1 MKVFLC
7 IRAKRKKERKSAILR
22 PTKKQVR
29 KLAIMRRSDDPQK
42 TLHLQSGSAAVEF
55 VILAIPLFL
64 PIIIYLTQF
73 AEVSNAET
81 KARSL
86 IREVVRAYVSSENID
101 TARQSANLVLNFGAQ
116 KMGFKGDEIA
126 GMNLEF
132 SCSSNDCLT
141 PGGRVRGDLEF
152 DLPLTHRHVHV
163 SAQEYVS
170 PWQ

>member
-1 MKVFLC
+1 MKGVVYGFR
-7 IRAKRKKERKSAILR
+7 IAKY
-22 PTKKQVR
+22 VR
-29 KLAIMRRSDDPQK
+29 KAPALLRNDYARKDWQM
-42 TLHLQSGSAAVEF
+42 QSGSAAVEF
-55 VILAIPLFL
+55 VILAVPLFL

-86 IREVVRAYVSSENID
+86 IREVVRAYVTSESVD
-101 TARQSANLVLNFGAQ
+101 AAEESANLILSVGAE
-116 KMGFKGDEIA
+116 KIGFDGAEIA
-126 GMNLEF
+126 GMKLEF
-132 SCSSNDCLT
+132 LCSSNPCLT

-152 DLPLTHRHVHV
+152 DLRLSRRHIHV